1 MGFRLP
7 PVNALRLF
15 EAAAR
20 LESFKL
26 AAQEIH
32 ITPSAVSHGIRTLE
46 EWIGVELFLR
56 GPRGLALTESGIAYA
71 AEVRRA
77 LTILSNATESLSG
90 RRSVGAL
97 SVGAPA
103 PFANYWLLPRLA
115 TFTSRHPDIQ
125 VRLHTAENDTM
136 ADMHR
141 CDLTIKI
148 RSSPGEGGAW
158 IELMPQELVPVCA
171 PAFLMNRRDV
181 TDATLISRG
190 PVVQVASD
198 TADWMMW
205 FEAKGL
211 QPEECDRSVCVD
223 SEQLALEAAVRG
235 LGITLGRRPLVDNHL
250 ESGAL
255 VEIGGP
261 SIVADRRY
269 WLVGSTT
276 LRDRPDVKLFRAWL
290 INEARQARAGGWRRD
305 ESFIPSHTSRARPD
319 AARASILEPT
329 N

>member
-1 MGFRLP
+1 
-7 PVNALRLF
+7 VNALRLF

-46 EWIGVELFLR
+46 EWIGTELFRR
-56 GPRGLALTESGIAYA
+56 GPRGLALTESGVAYA
-71 AEVRRA
+71 EEVRRA
-77 LTILSNATESLSG
+77 LTILSNATESLPG
-90 RRSVGAL
+90 RRSVGVL

-115 TFTSRHPDIQ
+115 AFTSRHPGVQ
-125 VRLHTAENDTM
+125 VRLHTVQDDSASDL
-136 ADMHR
+136 HR
-141 CDLTIKI
+141 YDLTVHI
-148 RSSPGEGGAW
+148 RSNPREGGAW
-158 IELMPQELVPVCA
+158 IELMPQELIPVCA

-181 TDATLISRG
+181 VDATLISRG

-198 TADWMMW
+198 TDDWTMW

-211 QPEECDRSVCVD
+211 RPMECERSISVD

-235 LGITLGRRPLVDNHL
+235 LGITLGRRPLVDNYL

-261 SIVADRRY
+261 PIIADRRY

-276 LRDRPDVKLFRAWL
+276 LRDRPDVKQFRAWML
-290 INEARQARAGGWRRD
+290 AEARQARAVGWCLD
-305 ESFIPSHTSRARPD
+305 ENFIPSHRGLARTG
-319 AARASILEPT
+319 AARANISEPT

>member
-46 EWIGVELFLR
+46 EWIGVELFRR

-71 AEVRRA
+71 EEVRRA
-77 LTILSNATESLSG
+77 LTILSNATENLPG
-90 RRSVGAL
+90 RRSAGIL

-115 TFTSRHPDIQ
+115 AFTSRYPDIQ
-125 VRLHTAENDTM
+125 VRLYTAENGGM
-136 ADMHR
+136 SELHR
-141 CDLTIKI
+141 YDLTIQI
-148 RSSPGEGGAW
+148 RPSPGEGGAW
-158 IELMPQELVPVCA
+158 VEMMPQELVPVCS

-181 TDATLISRG
+181 ADATLIIRG
-190 PVVQVASD
+190 PLVQVASD
-198 TADWMMW
+198 AEDWVTW

-211 QPEECDRSVCVD
+211 QSQESGRSVCVD
-223 SEQLALEAAVRG
+223 SEQLALEAAIRG
-235 LGITLGRRPLVDNHL
+235 LGITLGRRPLIDNHL
-250 ESGAL
+250 DSGAL

-261 SIVADRRY
+261 PITADRRY
-269 WLVGSTT
+269 WLVGSTS
-276 LRDRPDVKLFRAWL
+276 LRDRPDVKLFRSWL
-290 INEARQARAGGWRRD
+290 INEVRHSHSGGWRLD
-305 ESFIPSHTSRARPD
+305 ENFIPSHRSLTRSGGARV
-319 AARASILEPT
+319 SILEPT